1 MTLNDMMTR
10 DLVTCRDTDSL
21 SDAATLMREINVGAL
36 PVLSESGNLIGMI
49 TDRDIAVRAV
59 SVGADP
65 VLSQVADFMT
75 PNPLTI
81 APDATAEQA
90 AEMMADAQVR
100 RLPVVDG
107 GQLVG
112 IVSLGDLA
120 VDLGEEELLA
130 ETLGRISVPVR

>member
-1 MTLNDMMTR
+1 MNLNDVMTR

-21 SDAATLMREINVGAL
+21 SDAATLMREINVGSL